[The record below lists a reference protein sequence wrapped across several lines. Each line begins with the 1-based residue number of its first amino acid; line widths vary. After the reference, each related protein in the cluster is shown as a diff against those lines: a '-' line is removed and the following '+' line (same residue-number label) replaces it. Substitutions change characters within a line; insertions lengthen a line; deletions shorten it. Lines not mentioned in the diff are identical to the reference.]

1 MKNLLL
7 VVSIAFLGA
16 CSNYTTGTSRPECCR
31 DALANGKTC
40 CEDKAAT
47 DAKSMAAGVV
57 STTAAKECSAAGS
70 CDSAAAASCESK
82 AAMSCCDEAKASGKD
97 CADCVKP

>member
-7 VVSIAFLGA
+7 AVVSIAFLGA
-16 CSNYTTGTSRPECCR
+16 CSNYTTGTARSECCS

-40 CEDKAAT
+40 CEDTTNAKA
-47 DAKSMAAGVV
+47 MAAGVV
-57 STTAAKECSAAGS
+57 STTSAKECSEKAS
-70 CDSAAAASCESK
+70 CDSAAAANCPMS
-82 AAMSCCDEAKASGKD
+82 AAASCCDEAKASGKD